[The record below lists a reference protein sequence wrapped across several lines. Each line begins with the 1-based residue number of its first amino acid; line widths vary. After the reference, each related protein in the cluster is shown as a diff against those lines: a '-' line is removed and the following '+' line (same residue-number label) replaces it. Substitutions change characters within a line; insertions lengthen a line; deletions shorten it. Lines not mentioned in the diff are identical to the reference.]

1 MKFFPTRDSTL
12 SQNRK
17 IMSSKPRTL
26 LAAFAG
32 WLAASTAADAQVVTT
47 PLKDET
53 VQLSPF
59 EVTAD
64 KDNGYRA
71 NGTLAGTRLRT
82 ELKDVAAS
90 VSVVTKDFMND
101 IGATNLAELLVY
113 TTGTEVSG
121 LGGNMSSFDVSAGGV
136 DPEQV
141 NRQPASIVRIRAI
154 GSGTSGSDQARDFF
168 TTEIPSDGYNIDRVE
183 INRGPNAMLFGLG
196 SPSGVVNAS
205 LIKANTQRNA
215 TSLEFKYGRFGTSRA
230 SLDHNQVLL
239 KNKLALR
246 FATLTGDQKF
256 MQKPAFDRNERYYG
270 TATYKPFATTTIKVN
285 TEYGRRVSDK
295 PENWLP
301 NSLVGNWIQMG
312 KPAYDPTTSRLT
324 FLGTPPAVSSII
336 FPGAL
341 TNGAFNGGRNGTLTS
356 TLTDAIYVV
365 NENPNVRSLGITG
378 YKERGVIGYEFNN
391 ARLHPNFL
399 TTPNATDPLVSDAM
413 VGIGSPQDFIRRLM
427 TGLTGAPNSTNW
439 TPANMTYNFWKTPR
453 YVDTAVYDYF
463 TQLIEG
469 PNKQERSRW
478 KTYNATIEQR
488 IGSRAGVEFAVD
500 WQYMDAAFNNP
511 SNYTINVD
519 INTKLLDGTT
529 NPNFARP
536 FYSAVGWAA
545 SETRDRKGAR
555 ATAYYDLDLRPYA
568 KGWFAKF
575 LGRHVFTGNIS
586 SAEFFIQSFGGR
598 PLYSGTDYLDSEQA
612 SNAGTTAVVN
622 RAFSAD
628 KRAIWPLNYLGPS
641 LVASVDGRNAGIQN
655 VRVNTSA
662 NTSNS
667 ILTRY
672 YQSPVINSQA
682 PAQWQDK
689 AFNTYHNAS
698 DWDFQ
703 DGNGQYTISRRSS
716 KSLSKVLIANS
727 RLLDDNLITTLGWRS
742 DDFKA
747 YDAGAP
753 NRDLNSNV
761 AMTDYKNWPLLQ
773 AVHTKVNTFN
783 YGLVGHV
790 PKFITQKL
798 PDGVEA
804 SLTYN
809 KSDNSSPTSP
819 RTGLDGQV
827 IAAPT
832 GKTKEFG
839 GRLALFQGKL
849 EVRVIN
855 FETTAANSTN
865 SNLRNPQNA
874 IQRQVNATYQNIAAG
889 NANRIN
895 TDPQPYNNGL
905 PNTPGAVA
913 AQKAWNDFFAAPFG
927 QQFLN
932 TFLYK
937 NVGTSTQT
945 HDDRVDT
952 VVSTSDVV
960 AKGWDYEVTY
970 NPTKNWRISANAS
983 QSVAIRSNTG
993 AALNEFGDQMTVLMQ
1008 GPAGSIPNGGNSTT
1022 ALRDIVAQQ
1031 VVDIKKELALDGSPS
1046 PEARKWR
1053 YNFVSNYTITEG
1065 RLKDVKIGG
1074 AIRWQDK
1081 VAIGYPVINVPVGTV
1096 TFNPL
1101 NDVKH
1106 PYYGPTETNY
1116 DAWIGYSRRLPHE
1129 IKWSLQLNVRNLG
1142 VNRKLIPVAA
1152 QPDGSVAV
1160 NRIAEPMTWTLSS
1173 RFEF

>member
-1 MKFFPTRDSTL
+1 MKSPH
-12 SQNRK
+12 
-17 IMSSKPRTL
+17 TL
-26 LAAFAG
+26 LATVFG
-32 WLAASTAADAQVVTT
+32 WLAATATVGAQTTTT
-47 PLKDET
+47 PPKSET
-53 VQLSPF
+53 IQLSPF
-59 EVTAD
+59 EVLSE
-64 KDNGYRA
+64 KDHGYRA

-82 ELKDVAAS
+82 DLKDVAAS

-101 IGATNLAELLVY
+101 IGANNLAELLVY

-141 NRQPASIVRIRAI
+141 NRQPASVVRIRSI
-154 GSGTSGSDQARDFF
+154 GSGTTGSDQARDFF

-196 SPSGVVNAS
+196 SPSGIVNAS
-205 LIKANTQRNA
+205 LIKAGLLRNA
-215 TSLEFKYGRFGTSRA
+215 TSLESKNGRFGSRREV
-230 SLDHNQVLL
+230 LDHNQVLL
-239 KNKLALR
+239 KNKLAFR
-246 FATLTGDQKF
+246 FATLTGEQKF
-256 MQKPAFDRNERYYG
+256 MQKPAFARNERYYG
-270 TATYKPFATTTIKVN
+270 TATYKPFATTTVKVS
-285 TEYGRRVSDK
+285 TEYGRNINAK

-301 NSLVGNWIQMG
+301 NSLIGNWIQMG

-324 FLGTPPAVSSII
+324 FLGTPPGVSSII
-336 FPGAL
+336 YPGAL
-341 TNGAFNGGRNGTLTS
+341 TNGAFNGGRNGTLTGM
-356 TLTDAIYVV
+356 LTDAIYVV
-365 NENPNVRSLGITG
+365 NENPNVRSLGVTG

-391 ARLHPNFL
+391 ARLHQNFL
-399 TTPNATDPLVSDAM
+399 TTPNATNPLVQDGMAT
-413 VGIGSPQDFIRRLM
+413 IGNPQDFLRRLK
-427 TGLTGAPNSTNW
+427 TGLTSAPNSTNW
-439 TPANMTYNFWKTPR
+439 TPTNMTYNFWKTPR
-453 YVDTAVYDYF
+453 YVDTGIFDYF
-463 TQLIEG
+463 TQMIEG

-478 KTYNATIEQR
+478 KTYNATVEQR
-488 IGSRAGVEFAVD
+488 LGQNAGVEFAAD
-500 WQYMDAAFNNP
+500 WQYLDASFNNP

-519 INTKLLDGTT
+519 INTKLPDGAT
-529 NPNFARP
+529 NPNFGRP
-536 FYSAVGWAA
+536 YYSAVGWAA

-555 ATAYYDLDLRPYA
+555 ATAYYDLDLRPHA
-568 KGWFAKF
+568 QGWLSKV
-575 LGRHVFTGNIS
+575 LGRHVFTGNIT
-586 SAEFFIQSFGGR
+586 SADYFIQSFGGR
-598 PLYSGTDYLDSEQA
+598 SLYSGTDYLDAEQA
-612 SNAGTTAVVN
+612 SNAGTTTVVN

-628 KRAIWPLNYLGPS
+628 KRAVWPLNYLGPS
-641 LVASVDGRNAGIQN
+641 LVGSADGRNAGIQN

-662 NTSNS
+662 NDFSS

-672 YQSPVINSQA
+672 YQSPVLNSQA

-689 AFNTYHNAS
+689 AFNTYHNS
-698 DWDFQ
+698 NVWDFQ
-703 DGNGQYTISRRSS
+703 DGNGQYTMSRRSS

-747 YDAGAP
+747 YDAGPP
-753 NRDLNSNV
+753 NRDANSNV
-761 AMTDYKNWPLLQ
+761 ARTDYKNWPLLQ

-790 PKFITQKL
+790 PRFITEKL
-798 PDGVEA
+798 PAGVEG

-839 GRLALFQGKL
+839 GRIGLFKGKL
-849 EVRVIN
+849 EFRVIN
-855 FETTAANSTN
+855 FETTAGNSTN

-874 IQRQVNATYQNIAAG
+874 IQRQVNTTYLNIAAG
-889 NANRIN
+889 AANRIN
-895 TDPQPYNNGL
+895 TDPQPYDTGL
-905 PNTPGAVA
+905 PSTPGAVA
-913 AQKAWNDFFAAPFG
+913 AVKAWNDFFTSPYG
-927 QQFLN
+927 KQFLD

-937 NVGTSTQT
+937 NVGTAAQT

-952 VVSTSDVV
+952 VVSTSDVL

-983 QSVAIRSNTG
+983 QSVAIRTNTG
-993 AALNEFGDQMTVLMQ
+993 AALNDLGDRITALMQ
-1008 GPAGSIPNGGNSTT
+1008 GPAGTIPQGTNSTN
-1022 ALRDIVAQQ
+1022 ALRDQFATQ

-1053 YNFVSNYTITEG
+1053 YNIVSNYTIGEG
-1065 RLKDVKIGG
+1065 LLKNVKIGG

-1081 VAIGYPVINVPVGTV
+1081 VAIGYPVINVPIGTV
-1096 TFNPL
+1096 TYNPL
-1101 NDVKH
+1101 NDVKN
-1106 PYYGPTETNY
+1106 PYYGPAETNY
-1116 DAWIGYSRRLPHE
+1116 DAWIGYSYRLPRN
-1129 IKWSLQLNVRNLG
+1129 IRWSMQLNVRNLG

-1152 QPDGSVAV
+1152 QPDGSIAV
-1160 NRIAEPMTWTLSS
+1160 NRIAEPMTWSLSN

>member
-1 MKFFPTRDSTL
+1 
-12 SQNRK
+12 
-17 IMSSKPRTL
+17 MSSKPRTL

-32 WLAASTAADAQVVTT
+32 WLTVSTAANAQVVPAPSAVT
-47 PLKDET
+47 PSKDEV

-59 EVTAD
+59 EVMSD
-64 KDNGYRA
+64 KDEGYRA

-82 ELKDVAAS
+82 ELKDIAAS

-101 IGATNLAELLVY
+101 LGATNLAELLVY

-154 GSGTSGSDQARDFF
+154 GSGTTGSDQARDFF

-196 SPSGVVNAS
+196 SPSGIVNAS
-205 LIKANTQRNA
+205 LIKAGLLRNA
-215 TSLEFKYGRFGTSRA
+215 TSLEIKNGRFDSHREV
-230 SLDHNQVLL
+230 LDHNQVLL
-239 KNKLALR
+239 KNKLAFR
-246 FATLTGDQKF
+246 FSTLTGEQKY
-256 MQKPAFDRNERYYG
+256 MQKPAFARNERYYG
-270 TATYKPFATTTIKVN
+270 TTTYKPFGGTTVRVS
-285 TEYGRRVSDK
+285 TEYGRNINAK

-301 NSLVGNWIQMG
+301 NSLIGNWIQMG

-324 FLGTPPAVSSII
+324 FLGTPPDVTSII
-336 FPGAL
+336 YAGSL
-341 TNGAFNGGRNGTLTS
+341 TNGVFNGGRNGTLTT

-365 NENPNVRSLGITG
+365 NENPNVSSLGITG

-391 ARLHPNFL
+391 ARVHQNFL
-399 TTPNATDPLVSDAM
+399 TTPNATNPLVNDAM
-413 VGIGSPQDFIRRLM
+413 VGIGSPQDFIRRLK
-427 TGLTGAPNSTNW
+427 TGLTSAPTSANW
-439 TPANMTYNFWKTPR
+439 TPTNMTYNFWKTPR
-453 YVDTAVYDYF
+453 YVDTAVYDYY
-463 TQLIEG
+463 TQMIEG

-488 IGSRAGVEFAVD
+488 LGRNAGIELAAD
-500 WQYMDAAFNNP
+500 WQYMDASFNNP

-519 INTKLLDGTT
+519 INTKLPDGTP
-529 NPNFARP
+529 NPNFGRP
-536 FYSAVGWAA
+536 FTNAVGWAA

-568 KGWFAKF
+568 KGWLAKA

-586 SAEFFIQSFGGR
+586 SADFFIQSFGGR
-598 PLYSGTDYLDSEQA
+598 PLYSGTDYLNAEQA
-612 SNAGTTAVVN
+612 SNAGTTTVVN
-622 RAFSAD
+622 RSFTSD
-628 KRAIWPLNYLGPS
+628 KRAIWQFNYMGPS
-641 LVASVDGRNAGIQN
+641 LVGSVDGRNAGVQN
-655 VRVNTSA
+655 TRVNTSA
-662 NTSNS
+662 NNYNS

-689 AFNTYHNAS
+689 AFSTYHNAS

-703 DGNGQYTISRRSS
+703 DGNGEYTLSRRSS

-753 NRDLNSNV
+753 NRDPNSDV
-761 AMTDYKNWPLLQ
+761 AKTDYQNWPLLQ
-773 AVHTKVNTFN
+773 AVHTKVDTFN
-783 YGLVGHV
+783 YGIVGHV
-790 PKFITQKL
+790 PKFLLEKL
-798 PDGVEA
+798 PSGVDG

-819 RTGLDGQV
+819 RTGLDGKV

-839 GRLALFQGKL
+839 GRLGLFKGKL
-849 EVRVIN
+849 EFRVIN

-874 IQRQVNATYQNIAAG
+874 IQRQVNTTYQNIAAG
-889 NANRIN
+889 AANRVY
-895 TDPQPYNNGL
+895 TDPQPYDTGL
-905 PNTPGAVA
+905 PSTPGAVA
-913 AQKAWNDFFAAPFG
+913 AVKAWNDFFAAPFG
-927 QQFLN
+927 KQFLD

-937 NVGTSTQT
+937 NVGTSSQS

-970 NPTKNWRISANAS
+970 NPTKSWRISANAS

-993 AALNEFGDQMTVLMQ
+993 AALNAFGDQITALMQ
-1008 GPAGSIPNGGNSTT
+1008 GPAGNIPNGTNSTT
-1022 ALRDIVAQQ
+1022 ALRDQFAQQ
-1031 VVDIKKELALDGSPS
+1031 VVDIKKEIALDGSPS

-1053 YNFVSNYTITEG
+1053 YNIVSNYTIAEG
-1065 RLKDVKIGG
+1065 RLKNVKFGG

-1081 VAIGYPVINVPVGTV
+1081 VAIGYPVINVPIGSV

-1106 PYYGPTETNY
+1106 PYFGPTETNY
-1116 DAWIGYSRRLPHE
+1116 DAWIGYSSRVTKG

-1152 QPDGSVAV
+1152 QPDGSIAV
-1160 NRIAEPMTWTLSS
+1160 YRIAEPMTWSLTN

>member
-1 MKFFPTRDSTL
+1 MPFP
-12 SQNRK
+12 
-17 IMSSKPRTL
+17 PRSVL
-26 LAAFAG
+26 VALAG
-32 WLAASTAADAQVVTT
+32 WLAISTAADAQVVASI
-47 PLKDET
+47 PKVET
-53 VQLSPF
+53 VVLSPF
-59 EVTAD
+59 EVLSE
-64 KDNGYRA
+64 KDSGYRA

-82 ELKDVAAS
+82 ELKDVAGS

-101 IGATNLAELLVY
+101 IGANNLAELLVY

-121 LGGNMSSFDVSAGGV
+121 LGGNMSSFDVAAGGV

-141 NRQPASIVRIRAI
+141 NRQPASIVRIRSI

-196 SPSGVVNAS
+196 SPSGIVNAS
-205 LIKANTQRNA
+205 LIKAGLQRNA
-215 TSLEFKYGRFGTSRA
+215 TSLEFKYGRFGSQREV
-230 SLDHNQVLL
+230 LDHTQVLL
-239 KNKLALR
+239 KNQLAIR
-246 FATLTGDQKF
+246 FATLTGEQKY
-256 MQKPAFDRNERYYG
+256 MQQPAFARNERYYG
-270 TATYKPFATTTIKVN
+270 TATYKPFATTTVKVSS
-285 TEYGRRVSDK
+285 EYGRNINAK

-301 NSLVGNWIQMG
+301 NSLIGNWIQMG

-324 FLGTPPAVSSII
+324 FLGTPPDVSSII
-336 FPGAL
+336 YPGAL
-341 TNGAFNGGRNGTLTS
+341 TNGVFNGGRNGTLTS
-356 TLTDAIYVV
+356 MLTDAIFVI

-378 YKERGVIGYEFNN
+378 YKERGVIGYEVQN
-391 ARLHPNFL
+391 ARVHQNFISA
-399 TTPNATDPLVSDAM
+399 PNATNPLVNDGI
-413 VGIGSPQDFIRRLM
+413 VGIGSPQDFIRRLK

-439 TPANMTYNFWKTPR
+439 TSANMTYNFWKTPR
-453 YVDTAVYDYF
+453 YVDTSVFDYF
-463 TQLIEG
+463 TQMIEG

-488 IGSRAGVEFAVD
+488 LGSHAGVEFAAD
-500 WQYMDAAFNNP
+500 WQYLDASFNNP
-511 SNYTINVD
+511 SDYAINVD
-519 INTKLLDGTT
+519 INTKLPDGAT
-529 NPNFARP
+529 NPNFGRP

-568 KGWFAKF
+568 KGWLAKAF
-575 LGRHVFTGNIS
+575 GRHVFTGNIS
-586 SAEFFIQSFGGR
+586 SAEYFIQSFGGR

-612 SNAGTTAVVN
+612 SNAGTTTVIN
-622 RAFSAD
+622 RSFTTG
-628 KRAIWPLNYLGPS
+628 KRAIWPLNYMGPS
-641 LVASVDGRNAGIQN
+641 LVSSVDGRNAGVQN

-662 NTSNS
+662 SDASS

-689 AFNTYHNAS
+689 AFTTYHNGTQ
-698 DWDFQ
+698 WDFQ
-703 DGNGQYTISRRSS
+703 DGNGEYTMSRRSS
-716 KSLSKVLIANS
+716 QSLSKVLIANS
-727 RLLDDNLITTLGWRS
+727 RVFDDNLITTLGWRS

-753 NRDLNSNV
+753 NRDPNSDI
-761 AMTDYKNWPLLQ
+761 AKTDYKNWPLLQ
-773 AVHTKVNTFN
+773 AIHTKVNTFN

-790 PKFITQKL
+790 PRFITEKL
-798 PDGVEA
+798 PSGIEA

-819 RTGLDGQV
+819 RTGLDGTV

-839 GRLALFQGKL
+839 GRLSLFKGKL
-849 EVRVIN
+849 EFRVIN

-874 IQRQVNATYQNIAAG
+874 IQRQVNTTYQNIAAG

-895 TDPQPYNNGL
+895 TDQQPYDNGL

-913 AQKAWNDFFAAPFG
+913 ALKAWNDFFAAPFG
-927 QQFLN
+927 KRFLG

-1008 GPAGSIPNGGNSTT
+1008 GPAGNIPSGGNSTT
-1022 ALRDIVAQQ
+1022 ALRDQIAQQ

-1053 YNFVSNYTITEG
+1053 YNIVSNYSINEG

-1081 VAIGYPVINVPVGTV
+1081 VAIGYPVINVPSGVV

-1116 DAWIGYSRRLPHE
+1116 DAWVGYSRRLTHG

-1152 QPDGSVAV
+1152 QPDGTIAV
-1160 NRIAEPMTWTLSS
+1160 NRIAEPMTWSLSN
-1173 RFEF
+1173 RLEF

>member
-1 MKFFPTRDSTL
+1 MKKTS
-12 SQNRK
+12 
-17 IMSSKPRTL
+17 RTL
-26 LAAFAG
+26 LAAVAG
-32 WLAASTAADAQVVTT
+32 WLATSAAVDAQTAAT
-47 PLKDET
+47 PPKDET
-53 VQLSPF
+53 IQLSPF
-59 EVTAD
+59 EVLSE
-64 KDNGYRA
+64 KDTGYRA

-82 ELKDVAAS
+82 DLKDVAAS
-90 VSVVTKDFMND
+90 VSVITKDFMND
-101 IGATNLAELLVY
+101 LGATNLAELLVY

-141 NRQPASIVRIRAI
+141 NRQPASVVRIRSI
-154 GSGTSGSDQARDFF
+154 GSGTTGSDQARDFF

-196 SPSGVVNAS
+196 SPSGIVNAS
-205 LIKANTQRNA
+205 LIKAGLQRNA
-215 TSLEFKYGRFGTSRA
+215 TSLELKNGRFDSHREV
-230 SLDHNQVLL
+230 LDHNQVLL
-239 KNKLALR
+239 KDKLAFR
-246 FATLTGDQKF
+246 FATLTGEQKY
-256 MQKPAFDRNERYYG
+256 MQKPAFARNERYYG
-270 TATYKPFATTTIKVN
+270 TATYKPFATTTVKVS
-285 TEYGRRVSDK
+285 TEYGRNINAK

-301 NSLVGNWIQMG
+301 NSLIGNWIQMG

-324 FLGTPPAVSSII
+324 FLGTPPDVSSII
-336 FPGAL
+336 YPGSL
-341 TNGAFNGGRNGTLTS
+341 TNGAFNGGRNGTLTGMV
-356 TLTDAIYVV
+356 TDAIFVV

-378 YKERGVIGYEFNN
+378 FKERGVIGYEFNN
-391 ARLHPNFL
+391 ARLHQNFL
-399 TTPNATDPLVSDAM
+399 TTPNATNPLVQDGMAT
-413 VGIGSPQDFIRRLM
+413 IGNPQDFLRRQK
-427 TGLTGAPNSTNW
+427 TGLTSAPNSTNW
-439 TPANMTYNFWKTPR
+439 TPTNMTYNFWKTPR
-453 YVDTAVYDYF
+453 YVDTGVFDYF
-463 TQLIEG
+463 TQMIEG

-478 KTYNATIEQR
+478 KTYNATVEHR
-488 IGSRAGVEFAVD
+488 LGRNAGIEFAAD
-500 WQYMDAAFNNP
+500 WQYLDASFNNP

-519 INTKLLDGTT
+519 INTKLPDGAT
-529 NPNFARP
+529 NPNFGRP
-536 FYSAVGWAA
+536 YYSAVGWAA

-555 ATAYYDLDLRPYA
+555 ATAYYDLDLRPHA
-568 KGWFAKF
+568 QGWMSKV
-575 LGRHVFTGNIS
+575 LGRHIFTGNIT
-586 SAEFFIQSFGGR
+586 SADYFIQSFGGR
-598 PLYSGTDYLDSEQA
+598 SLYSGTDYLDAEQA
-612 SNAGTTAVVN
+612 SNAGTTTVVN

-628 KRAIWPLNYLGPS
+628 KRAVWPLNYLGPS
-641 LVASVDGRNAGIQN
+641 LVGSADGRNAGIQN

-662 NTSNS
+662 NDFSS

-689 AFNTYHNAS
+689 AFSTYHNA
-698 DWDFQ
+698 DVWDFQ

-727 RLLDDNLITTLGWRS
+727 RLLSDHLITTLGWRS

-747 YDAGAP
+747 HDAGAP
-753 NRDLNSNV
+753 NRDVNSNV
-761 AMTDYKNWPLLQ
+761 ALTDYKNWPLQQ
-773 AVHTKVNTFN
+773 AIHTTVNTFN
-783 YGLVGHV
+783 YGIVGHV
-790 PKFITQKL
+790 PQFVVEKL
-798 PDGVEA
+798 PAGIDA

-839 GRLALFQGKL
+839 GRIGLFKGKF
-849 EVRVIN
+849 EFRVIN
-855 FETTAANSTN
+855 FETTAGNSTN
-865 SNLRNPQNA
+865 SNLRNPQNS
-874 IQRQVNATYQNIAAG
+874 IQRQVNTTYLNIAAG
-889 NANRIN
+889 AANRIN
-895 TDPQPYNNGL
+895 TDPQPYDTGL
-905 PNTPGAVA
+905 PSTPGAVA
-913 AQKAWNDFFAAPFG
+913 AVKAWNDFFTSPYG
-927 QQFLN
+927 KQFLD

-983 QSVAIRSNTG
+983 QSVAIRNNTG
-993 AALNEFGDQMTVLMQ
+993 AALNEFGDQITALMR
-1008 GPAGSIPNGGNSTT
+1008 GPAGNIPQGTNSTS
-1022 ALRDIVAQQ
+1022 ALRDQFAQQ

-1053 YNFVSNYTITEG
+1053 YNIVSNYTIGEG
-1065 RLKDVKIGG
+1065 LLKNVKIGG

-1101 NDVKH
+1101 NDVKN
-1106 PYYGPTETNY
+1106 PYYGPAETNY
-1116 DAWIGYSRRLPHE
+1116 DAWIGYSYRLPRN
-1129 IKWSLQLNVRNLG
+1129 IRWSMQLNVRNLG

-1152 QPDGSVAV
+1152 QPDGSIAV
-1160 NRIAEPMTWTLSS
+1160 NRIAEPMTWSLTNK
-1173 RFEF
+1173 FDF